1 MNWYSVFS
9 VRSVMGV
16 ALVMAGLAHAAEVKL
31 SETAALQ
38 AAGDLTYTFAAGDT
52 FVVDAAFSPTSFKP
66 ICSGDFTL
74 KVEGSG
80 SIAATTQL
88 DFSAVSGALT
98 LSGLGTTE
106 SSLPK
111 QTSTAPEPAAVE
123 PAPVQVTEDNAT
135 LTFAP
140 VLLTAEAE
148 TVPTLTISEASATW
162 STGSWSSDS
171 APTSGEAVISATTD
185 ATLTIDAAVS
195 LSSLTFE
202 VTDGKT
208 LTIALGTGG
217 SLAVTT
223 ATKVTSGKVIA
234 PKGTYKALTVNDG
247 AAFLAAD
254 SGVSATSVAAGG
266 TVGVVGAGSW
276 GSTSSAAGSA
286 GAETMASRV
295 VLRTGTFRK
304 EGEGTFH
311 VGFYKRASAADQ
323 HIEVTGGTLEF
334 YVHGGTT
341 GTDDHTFQTLTV
353 EKDCTFSAA
362 TKWAMKITVAEAL
375 RGEGAVTLAQ
385 TAYQNAARKLQLDG
399 AADKYTGVMTLTG
412 TALTFGETF
421 GGTFGGS
428 LSISSG
434 TKSGQVSKMTVARS
448 TGIAIAK
455 NLTVGSGV
463 PVDLSAGGN
472 LSVGGTLTLGGN
484 NVFTLSESA
493 KAGDVLIALTGED
506 AQANAETAEQIAVST
521 PGLFVAAQGA
531 NYVLAASPE
540 LSLSADGVWSTA
552 EWTSGGSPLA
562 QAPISGGAKV
572 MTTANATLS
581 IDEAVSLSSLELA
594 PATDT
599 TLTMAYTES
608 ETAALETGA
617 TAVTSGR
624 VFAQRGSY
632 GAVSVADDATLIFGS
647 QATFGTL
654 ADGGTIGL
662 SGSGTKTAAAD
673 SKALLFRAGTFR
685 KEGEGEFK
693 LQMDTAS
700 GTWVENVEVAGGTLN
715 IEHSSGTADCTYT
728 ANFKVNR
735 DTQFSQGSYWGVN
748 VTLKGNLSGEGTVQV
763 LNHTGPTNAATTR
776 TFTFS
781 GACTDFTGTAKA
793 TGVSIA
799 LKPSDSHFG
808 GSLAVATA
816 GSRGVSFS
824 VADGVTIDGDVTLG
838 TSGKTMTF
846 ALVGVAPTA
855 KALTLK
861 GPVKVSLPAASL
873 VDGTVLFTLTGE
885 AGATE
890 ETAALLGSPAEGY
903 LVKAEGA
910 NYVLRKVTLPGV
922 QPSEPGAGDEE
933 GYSTEAAAALTAA
946 AEEARIA
953 GVSQVLLQTKGA
965 ASGSVP
971 TVTEV
976 NNVLGCFEGVVEA
989 NAEAQT
995 LTIRYEF
1002 GVADIAADDSESP
1015 WNGKWQVTAKVE
1027 GPTGAAFAEG
1037 VTVAAYEVDEDGQI
1051 PDGAAPLA
1059 TETIAAG
1066 TPVSAVTLKGITLTG
1081 LGTHGVRVRVKATR

>member
-9 VRSVMGV
+9 LCSVMGV
-16 ALVMAGLAHAAEVKL
+16 ALVMAGLAHAADIKL
-31 SETAALQ
+31 SETTELQ
-38 AAGDLTYTFAAGDT
+38 AGGDLTYTFASGDI
-52 FVVDAAFSPTSFKP
+52 FVVDAAFAPTSFKP
-66 ICSGDFTL
+66 ICPGDFTM

-80 SIAATTQL
+80 SIAATTAL

-106 SSLPK
+106 SSSPK

-217 SLAVTT
+217 LLAVTT

-254 SGVSATSVAAGG
+254 SGASATSVAAGG
-266 TVGVVGAGSW
+266 TVGVLGAGTW
-276 GSTSSAAGSA
+276 GATSSTTSSGAGV
-286 GAETMASRV
+286 ETMASRF

-304 EGEGTFH
+304 EGEGSFH
-311 VGFYKRASAADQ
+311 VGFYKLSSATDQ
-323 HIEVTGGTLEF
+323 NIEVAGGTLEY
-334 YVHGGTT
+334 YVRGGTQ
-341 GTDDHTFQTLTV
+341 GIDDHTFQTLTV
-353 EKDCTFSAA
+353 DEGCTFLAQ
-362 TKWAMKITVAEAL
+362 TYWAMKITVANAL
-375 RGEGAVTLAQ
+375 RGEGAVTLSQAS
-385 TAYQNAARKLQLDG
+385 YQKSSRNLQLDG
-399 AADKYTGVMTLTG
+399 VADAYTGAMTLTG
-412 TALTFGETF
+412 TTLTFGETF
-421 GGTFGGS
+421 GGTFGGMLS
-428 LSISSG
+428 LAAG
-434 TKSGQVSKMTVARS
+434 TDSRVGKLVVARAEGV
-448 TGIAIAK
+448 TIAK
-455 NLTVGSGV
+455 DVVLGNGVGL
-463 PVDLSAGGN
+463 DLSAGGG
-472 LSVGGTLTLGGN
+472 LSIGGTLTLGGD

-493 KAGDVLIALTGED
+493 KAGNVLIALKGEG
-506 AQANAETAEQIAVST
+506 AQADVETAEKISVST
-521 PGLFVAAQGA
+521 PGLFVLAKGA

-540 LSLSADGVWSTA
+540 LSLAADGVWSTA

-662 SGSGTKTAAAD
+662 SGSGTKVAAV
-673 SKALLFRAGTFR
+673 SKTLLFRSGTFH
-685 KEGEGEFK
+685 KEGVGEFMLK
-693 LQMDTAS
+693 LDATT
-700 GTWVENVEVAGGTLN
+700 GTLVDNITVVGGTLKLNQETHLDRTYPSN
-715 IEHSSGTADCTYT
+715 IS
-728 ANFKVNR
+728 V
-735 DTQFSQGSYWGVN
+735 SQDATFAHAASWASN
-748 VTLKGNLSGEGTVQV
+748 VTFTGKLSGEGTVNL
-763 LNHTGPTNAATTR
+763 LNNTSGGSTR
-776 TFTFS
+776 TITFS
-781 GACTDFTGTAKA
+781 GDCADFIGFVKA
-793 TGVSIA
+793 TGTHIT
-799 LKPSDSHFG
+799 LKPANNTFG
-808 GSLAVATA
+808 GSLIVNPTGTKAPPMK
-816 GSRGVSFS
+816 VSF
-824 VADGVTIDGDVTLG
+824 ADGVVIAGDVEFSSSTTAVTVSLAGVPVKMKSLTLG
-838 TSGKTMTF
+838 CSV
-846 ALVGVAPTA
+846 ALSV
-855 KALTLK
+855 
-861 GPVKVSLPAASL
+861 PAASL

-885 AGATE
+885 TGATE

-965 ASGSVP
+965 VAATP

-989 NAEAQT
+989 DAEAQT

-1002 GVADIAADDSESP
+1002 GVADIAADDSETP
-1015 WNGKWQVTAKVE
+1015 WNRKWQVVAKVE

-1037 VTVAAYEVDEDGQI
+1037 VTVAAYEVGEDGI
-1051 PDGAAPLA
+1051 ITEDATPLA
-1059 TETIAAG
+1059 TTTIEAG
-1066 TPVSAVTLKGITLTG
+1066 TPVDSVVLKGLVLEG
-1081 LGTHGVRVRVKATR
+1081 LGTHGVRVRVKATK

>member
-1 MNWYSVFS
+1 M
-9 VRSVMGV
+9 
-16 ALVMAGLAHAAEVKL
+16 
-31 SETAALQ
+31 
-38 AAGDLTYTFAAGDT
+38 
-52 FVVDAAFSPTSFKP
+52 
-66 ICSGDFTL
+66 
-74 KVEGSG
+74 
-80 SIAATTQL
+80 
-88 DFSAVSGALT
+88 
-98 LSGLGTTE
+98 
-106 SSLPK
+106 
-111 QTSTAPEPAAVE
+111 
-123 PAPVQVTEDNAT
+123 
-135 LTFAP
+135 
-140 VLLTAEAE
+140 
-148 TVPTLTISEASATW
+148 
-162 STGSWSSDS
+162 
-171 APTSGEAVISATTD
+171 
-185 ATLTIDAAVS
+185 
-195 LSSLTFE
+195 
-202 VTDGKT
+202 
-208 LTIALGTGG
+208 
-217 SLAVTT
+217 
-223 ATKVTSGKVIA
+223 
-234 PKGTYKALTVNDG
+234 
-247 AAFLAAD
+247 
-254 SGVSATSVAAGG
+254 
-266 TVGVVGAGSW
+266 
-276 GSTSSAAGSA
+276 
-286 GAETMASRV
+286 
-295 VLRTGTFRK
+295 
-304 EGEGTFH
+304 
-311 VGFYKRASAADQ
+311 
-323 HIEVTGGTLEF
+323 
-334 YVHGGTT
+334 
-341 GTDDHTFQTLTV
+341 
-353 EKDCTFSAA
+353 
-362 TKWAMKITVAEAL
+362 
-375 RGEGAVTLAQ
+375 
-385 TAYQNAARKLQLDG
+385 
-399 AADKYTGVMTLTG
+399 
-412 TALTFGETF
+412 
-421 GGTFGGS
+421 
-428 LSISSG
+428 
-434 TKSGQVSKMTVARS
+434 
-448 TGIAIAK
+448 
-455 NLTVGSGV
+455 
-463 PVDLSAGGN
+463 
-472 LSVGGTLTLGGN
+472 GGTLTLGGN

-493 KAGDVLIALTGED
+493 KAGDVLIALTGEG
-506 AQANAETAEQIAVST
+506 AQANAATAEQIAVST

-1015 WNGKWQVTAKVE
+1015 WNGKWQVTAKME

>member
-1 MNWYSVFS
+1 M
-9 VRSVMGV
+9 
-16 ALVMAGLAHAAEVKL
+16 
-31 SETAALQ
+31 
-38 AAGDLTYTFAAGDT
+38 
-52 FVVDAAFSPTSFKP
+52 
-66 ICSGDFTL
+66 
-74 KVEGSG
+74 
-80 SIAATTQL
+80 
-88 DFSAVSGALT
+88 
-98 LSGLGTTE
+98 
-106 SSLPK
+106 
-111 QTSTAPEPAAVE
+111 
-123 PAPVQVTEDNAT
+123 QVTEDTDT

-162 STGSWSSDS
+162 STGSWSSGS

-202 VTDGKT
+202 VTQGKT
-208 LTIALGTGG
+208 LTIELGTNG

-223 ATKVTSGKVIA
+223 TTKVTSGKVIA
-234 PKGTYKALTVNDG
+234 PKGTYKVLTVNDG
-247 AAFLAAD
+247 ATFLAAD
-254 SGVSATSVAAGG
+254 SGVSADSVESDG

-276 GSTSSAAGSA
+276 GSTSSTPGSV
-286 GAETMASRV
+286 GAETMASRF

-311 VGFYKRASAADQ
+311 VGFYKRPSATDQ
-323 HIEVTGGTLEF
+323 HIEVAGGTLEF
-334 YVHGGTT
+334 YVHGGTA

-375 RGEGAVTLAQ
+375 RGEGAVTLTQ

-399 AADKYTGVMTLTG
+399 AADEYTGVMTLTG
-412 TALTFGETF
+412 TALTIGEAF
-421 GGTFGGS
+421 GGTFGGA

-434 TKSGQVSKMTVARS
+434 TGNRVATMTVARS

-455 NLTVGSGV
+455 DLTVGSGV
-463 PVDLSAGGN
+463 PVDLSAGGNLSVGGNLSLGSGAAIDLSAGGN

-493 KAGDVLIALTGED
+493 KAGDVLIKLTGEG
-506 AQANAETAEQIAVST
+506 AQANAATAEQLSVST

-552 EWTSGGSPLA
+552 KWTSGGSPLA
-562 QAPISGGAKV
+562 EAPTSGGAKV
-572 MTTANATLS
+572 MTTADATLT
-581 IDEAVSLSSLELA
+581 IDAAVSLDSIIFEVDA
-594 PATDT
+594 GK
-599 TLTMAYTES
+599 TLTVAFAS
-608 ETAALETGA
+608 GGSFTATQTVVNSGKVIVQGG
-617 TAVTSGR
+617 TYGTVTL
-624 VFAQRGSY
+624 AE
-632 GAVSVADDATLIFGS
+632 DATLLFAGSGSKQSFGYFTAINPGGTAGVTVEKGQTLTLTCTTGTDNS
-647 QATFGTL
+647 GKVYDGSRLLLRTGTL
-654 ADGGTIGL
+654 
-662 SGSGTKTAAAD
+662 
-673 SKALLFRAGTFR
+673 R
-685 KEGEGEFK
+685 KEGEGAAT
-693 LQMDTAS
+693 LQTY
-700 GTWVENVEVAGGTLN
+700 NVTEADNQSIEVAGGTLTIYEEGGLGDYGYPAHTFQN
-715 IEHSSGTADCTYT
+715 VAIDAGCTLASTAKWGTHIAVAGALRGEGAFT
-728 ANFKVNR
+728 FSE
-735 DTQFSQGSYWGVN
+735 DTQKEEKPRNCELLGTFADFTGTLTCNATSLIFGAESTGDFGGN
-748 VTLKGNLSGEGTVQV
+748 ASVTRSTNYKKEVFQIARATDLLVKGNLSLGAGVTLDLAAGGLQQVGGSFTLGGTV
-763 LNHTGPTNAATTR
+763 P
-776 TFTFS
+776 
-781 GACTDFTGTAKA
+781 
-793 TGVSIA
+793 
-799 LKPSDSHFG
+799 
-808 GSLAVATA
+808 
-816 GSRGVSFS
+816 
-824 VADGVTIDGDVTLG
+824 VTLPASATDG
-838 TSGKTMTF
+838 L
-846 ALVGVAPTA
+846 ALV
-855 KALTLK
+855 
-861 GPVKVSLPAASL
+861 
-873 VDGTVLFTLTGE
+873 TLTGAE
-885 AGATE
+885 AAADDA
-890 ETAALLGSPAEGY
+890 TAAKFSVPSGY
-903 LVKAEGA
+903 YVEAKEKA
-910 NYVLRKVTLPGV
+910 YVLRKVTLPGV

-946 AEEARIA
+946 AEEALIA

-1002 GVADIAADDSESP
+1002 GVADIAADDSVSP

-1027 GPTGAAFAEG
+1027 GPIGAAFAEG

-1081 LGTHGVRVRVKATR
+1081 LGTHGVRVRVKATK